1 MKADNRTAYEK
12 IKSRKVQLWM
22 ERNTFDPVYRDLSQ
36 FYLPKSGRFITSD
49 RNRTSKTAFNKII
62 DSSPTRAARVMAA
75 GMMAG
80 MTSPARPW
88 FRLATPDPELMKYK
102 SVQLWLD
109 QVQSMMRAVFAR
121 SNTYRALHHM
131 YTELGVFGTAATV
144 IVPDFDNIIHCHGL
158 TVGEYAIATNSKGQV
173 DTLYREFD
181 MPVHAIVR
189 EFGYENCSITVKNAF
204 DTGKLDQWVTILH
217 AIEPRDV
224 RGDSP
229 LAKDKPFASVYMEAS
244 CQDADGKF
252 LREGGMDSF
261 SCLAPR
267 WEVSGG
273 DIYGNCPGMEALGD
287 NKQLQ
292 HVQKMKS
299 KAIDYQAD
307 PPVQI
312 PVQLKNSFGVDL
324 LPGGQSFVDQNQP
337 GGGIRSAFE
346 VPLNINYAIQ
356 DIQDIRQR
364 INSAFYADL
373 FLMLANDTRSGIT
386 ATEISERHEEKML
399 MLGPVLERLQNEM
412 LDPLIDITFQRC
424 LAAKVAGRPVLPSAP
439 KELAGMDLKVE
450 FISTLA
456 QAQKQVGIGAING
469 LLQMTATVMQIKP
482 DVADKVD
489 FDQIIDV
496 YAELSSQ
503 NPTLIRDDEEVQQLR
518 EGRAQ
523 QEQRAQ
529 AMQQMTAVAPAA
541 NQMADA
547 VSKISLIPQDQ
558 RQQMTNAMTGL
569 TGYGQ

>member
-1 MKADNRTAYEK
+1 MIDSRTKQEK
-12 IKSRKVQLWM
+12 IKARKAQLWL
-22 ERNTFDPVYRDLSQ
+22 ERSSFDPIYRDLSRH
-36 FYLPKSGRFITSD
+36 YLPKSGRFVSGD
-49 RNRTSKTAFNKII
+49 RNKATATSFNKII
-62 DSSPTRAARVMAA
+62 DSTPTRAARVMAA

-88 FRLATPDPELMKYK
+88 FRLATPDPDLMKYK
-102 SVQLWLD
+102 AVQLWLD
-109 QVQSMMRAVFAR
+109 QVQMMMRAVFAR
-121 SNTYRALHHM
+121 SNTYRVLHHM
-131 YTELGVFGTAATV
+131 YTELGVFGTSAAV
-144 IVPDFDNIIHCHGL
+144 ITPDFDNIIHAYGL

-181 MPVHAIVR
+181 MPVHAVVR
-189 EFGYENCSITVKNAF
+189 EFGLENCSETVKQSF
-204 DTGKLDQWVTILH
+204 SSGKLDHWVTIIH
-217 AIEPRDV
+217 AIEPREV
-224 RGDSP
+224 RGKSP
-229 LAKDKPFASVYMEAS
+229 LAKEKPWASIYMEAGES
-244 CQDADGKF
+244 DGNL
-252 LREGGMDSF
+252 LREGGMDAF

-312 PVQLKNSFGVDL
+312 PVQLRNSVGVDL
-324 LPGGQSFVDQNQP
+324 LPGGQTFYDQNNP
-337 GGGIRSAFE
+337 GGGIRSAFD
-346 VPLNINYAIQ
+346 VPLNINYVIQ

-373 FLMLANDTRSGIT
+373 FLMLANDTRSNIT

-412 LDPLIDITFQRC
+412 LDPLIDIAFERC
-424 LAAKVAGRPVLPSAP
+424 LAASVAGRPVLPVPP
-439 KELAGMDLKVE
+439 KELQGIDLKVE

-456 QAQKQVGIGAING
+456 QAQKQVGIGSLNG
-469 LLQMTATVMQIKP
+469 LVQMAATVMQVHP
-482 DVADKVD
+482 ETADKVD

-503 NPTLIRDDEEVQQLR
+503 NPTLIRDDDEVKALR
-518 EGRAQ
+518 DGRAQ
-523 QEQRAQ
+523 QAQ
-529 AMQQMTAVAPAA
+529 QQAAAQQMATMAPAA
-541 NQMADA
+541 DQMASA
-547 VSKISLIPQDQ
+547 VSKLANIPQDQ
-558 RQQMTNAMTGL
+558 RQQMTDAMTGL
-569 TGYGQ
+569 TGYGS